1 MKRILLVIITLCA
14 LLLLSCNEDYKL
26 FPDKYNRILSLKNS
40 GVRELRSGNTVKEY
54 KDSILVLKGGGNP
67 DNDAFARIEVMELGK
82 ACETFGYEGGSIEI
96 IASESYSISGGDDIV
111 LEGSTRSRY
120 IPITFSPEN
129 IYRQALKAK
138 GKTLVLPVVLRSE
151 TDTVNTSSSTILWKF
166 DINGPKVVWPDR
178 SDICEEI
185 SLREMDCDIEAKVE
199 YSESNLSPFVGKI
212 VKEGLEAL
220 VDEYNSKNST
230 SYKLLPESS
239 WSFDGVDGINVEAKK
254 EIVKGRLH
262 LSREGL
268 NSDETYLL
276 PLKFDAASFPVGVSE
291 EVRYLVVTNPKYVY
305 RPVDRTDW
313 KLLYVNSQ
321 EHWYGATLDLQWFAT
336 YAFDGRPETTW
347 GTQWNGDSSNPSW
360 DDYIYTPGGTDL
372 HLNSIVP
379 TLFLGYREVPNII
392 MVIDLGREYNLGGAG
407 ILQSTK
413 ENERKVKRCEVYA
426 ESAFV
431 FNTVQEGGSIANYN
445 TLDEGNNWKLF
456 TTIETDWPLKEYWSH
471 VQTAVKG
478 RYVKIRPIELFH
490 HDPKAVNIAEFYVSE
505 LVSIDGY
512 PVK

>member
-1 MKRILLVIITLCA
+1 M
-14 LLLLSCNEDYKL
+14 
-26 FPDKYNRILSLKNS
+26 
-40 GVRELRSGNTVKEY
+40 
-54 KDSILVLKGGGNP
+54 
-67 DNDAFARIEVMELGK
+67 
-82 ACETFGYEGGSIEI
+82 
-96 IASESYSISGGDDIV
+96 
-111 LEGSTRSRY
+111 
-120 IPITFSPEN
+120 
-129 IYRQALKAK
+129 
-138 GKTLVLPVVLRSE
+138 
-151 TDTVNTSSSTILWKF
+151 
-166 DINGPKVVWPDR
+166 
-178 SDICEEI
+178 
-185 SLREMDCDIEAKVE
+185 
-199 YSESNLSPFVGKI
+199 
-212 VKEGLEAL
+212 
-220 VDEYNSKNST
+220 DEYNSKNST

-239 WSFDGVDGINVEAKK
+239 WSFDGIDVEAKK

-276 PLKFDAASFPVGVSE
+276 PLKFDAALFPVGVSE

-360 DDYIYTPGGTDL
+360 DDYDYDPADKNL
-372 HLNSIVP
+372 HSIVP
-379 TLFLGYREVPNII
+379 TLFHGSREVPNII

-407 ILQSTK
+407 ILQSTQ

-431 FNTVQEGGSIANYN
+431 FKTVQEAGSIANYN
-445 TLDEGNNWKLF
+445 TLDEGNDWKLF
-456 TTIETDWPLKEYWSH
+456 TTIETDWPVKEYWSH

-478 RYVKIRPIELFH
+478 RYVKIRPIELLH
-490 HDPKAVNIAEFYVSE
+490 PNKRALNIAEFYVSE

>member
-1 MKRILLVIITLCA
+1 MRSIPILTWSRLLDIDERTLKRITEMKRVLLVITTLCA

-82 ACETFGYEGGSIEI
+82 ACETFGYDGESIEI
-96 IASESYSISGGDDIV
+96 IASESYSIRGGDDIV
-111 LEGSTRSRY
+111 LQGRTRSRY

-129 IYRQALKAK
+129 IYNQALKAK

-151 TDTVNTSSSTILWKF
+151 TDTVNTSSSAILWKF

-185 SLREMDCDIEAKVE
+185 SLREIDCDIEAKVE

-212 VKEGLEAL
+212 VKEGLETL

-276 PLKFDAASFPVGVSE
+276 PLKFPPPHSRSE
-291 EVRYLVVTNPKYVY
+291 FQRKSAI
-305 RPVDRTDW
+305 W
-313 KLLYVNSQ
+313 LLPIRSM
-321 EHWYGATLDLQWFAT
+321 
-336 YAFDGRPETTW
+336 
-347 GTQWNGDSSNPSW
+347 S
-360 DDYIYTPGGTDL
+360 
-372 HLNSIVP
+372 
-379 TLFLGYREVPNII
+379 
-392 MVIDLGREYNLGGAG
+392 
-407 ILQSTK
+407 
-413 ENERKVKRCEVYA
+413 
-426 ESAFV
+426 
-431 FNTVQEGGSIANYN
+431 TVQLTALNGNSSMSIHRNIGMGQRLICSGLPLMPLTEDRRPHGERN
-445 TLDEGNNWKLF
+445 GTG
-456 TTIETDWPLKEYWSH
+456 TPPIRHGMTIFIPLAAR
-471 VQTAVKG
+471 TCT
-478 RYVKIRPIELFH
+478 
-490 HDPKAVNIAEFYVSE
+490 
-505 LVSIDGY
+505 
-512 PVK
+512 

>member
-1 MKRILLVIITLCA
+1 
-14 LLLLSCNEDYKL
+14 
-26 FPDKYNRILSLKNS
+26 
-40 GVRELRSGNTVKEY
+40 
-54 KDSILVLKGGGNP
+54 
-67 DNDAFARIEVMELGK
+67 
-82 ACETFGYEGGSIEI
+82 
-96 IASESYSISGGDDIV
+96 
-111 LEGSTRSRY
+111 
-120 IPITFSPEN
+120 
-129 IYRQALKAK
+129 
-138 GKTLVLPVVLRSE
+138 
-151 TDTVNTSSSTILWKF
+151 
-166 DINGPKVVWPDR
+166 
-178 SDICEEI
+178 
-185 SLREMDCDIEAKVE
+185 MDCDIEAKVE

-212 VKEGLEAL
+212 VKEGLETL

-239 WSFDGVDGINVEAKK
+239 WSFDGINVEAKK

-276 PLKFDAASFPVGVSE
+276 PLKFDAALFPVGVSE

-360 DDYIYTPGGTDL
+360 DDYIYAPGGTDL

-379 TLFLGYREVPNII
+379 TLFLGCREVPNII

-407 ILQSTK
+407 ILQSTQ

-431 FNTVQEGGSIANYN
+431 FKTVQDGGSIANYN
-445 TLDEGNNWKLF
+445 TLDEGNDWKLF

-478 RYVKIRPIELFH
+478 RYVKIRPIELLH
-490 HDPKAVNIAEFYVSE
+490 PDKRALNIAEFYVSE

>member
-1 MKRILLVIITLCA
+1 MKRVLLVITTLCA

-82 ACETFGYEGGSIEI
+82 ACETFGYESGSIEI
-96 IASESYSISGGDDIV
+96 IASESYSIRGGDDIV

-166 DINGPKVVWPDR
+166 DINGPKVVWPDL
-178 SDICEEI
+178 SDISEEI
-185 SLREMDCDIEAKVE
+185 SLREIDCDIEAKVE
-199 YSESNLSPFVGKI
+199 YSESNLSTFVGKI
-212 VKEGLEAL
+212 VRGGLETL

-230 SYKLLPESS
+230 FYKLLPESS
-239 WSFDGVDGINVEAKK
+239 WSFDGVDVEAKK

-305 RPVDRTDW
+305 RPVDRKDW

-347 GTQWNGDSSNPSW
+347 GTKWNGDNSNPSW
-360 DDYIYTPGGTDL
+360 DDYEYDPADKNL
-372 HLNSIVP
+372 HSIVP
-379 TLFLGYREVPNII
+379 TLFQGCRKVPNII

-413 ENERKVKRCEVYA
+413 PNEQKVKRCEVYA
-426 ESAFV
+426 ESAFE
-431 FNTVQEGGSIANYN
+431 FKTVREGGTIANYN
-445 TLDEGNNWKLF
+445 TLDEGNDWRFF
-456 TTIETDWPLKEYWSH
+456 TTIELDRPVKEYWSH

-478 RYVKIRPIELFH
+478 RYVKIRPIELFQGL
-490 HDPKAVNIAEFYVSE
+490 DPKAVNIAEFYVSE